1 VQCQTERAQLQST
14 AQTCGSE
21 IEWLKGHIDETYNEE
36 LVAARRY
43 R

>member
-1 VQCQTERAQLQST
+1 MQCRTERAQLPST
-14 AQTCGSE
+14 VQTRDTE
-21 IEWLKGHIDETYNEE
+21 IESLKGHIDETYNEE